1 MGCISLLTIRLW
13 VDDDLKFPCV
23 LLPLA
28 SGVQGQAEA
37 VDSWGRSNSLGAL
50 LVAVPGG
57 PALPFAA
64 AALMGWAGTHG
75 TVLQLL

>member
-1 MGCISLLTIRLW
+1 VGCISLLTIRVW
-13 VDDDLKFPCV
+13 VDHDPKISCV
-23 LLPLA
+23 PVPH
-28 SGVQGQAEA
+28 GVQGQAEA

>member
-1 MGCISLLTIRLW
+1 MVWIS
-13 VDDDLKFPCV
+13 VF
-23 LLPLA
+23 LA
-28 SGVQGQAEA
+28 AGSQGQAQA
-37 VDSWGRSNSLGAL
+37 VDAWGRSNSLGGM

-57 PALPFAA
+57 AALPFAA